1 MLVASRASLV
11 IPSTSRARVA
21 LRFYATKFTPEDKKL
36 LTPEEAGRKAEMLA
50 GSSPVKMSE
59 LSSLLSHAGIESQTN
74 NPMAPPLH
82 LASTYTRPADGVYN
96 ETDSIYSRMDNK
108 TRLLLERVVYEME
121 THGLDDQSVEP
132 TTFAFSSG
140 MMAAS
145 SIILAHN
152 TPISIIF
159 PKDLY
164 HGVPTVAVDVFGRH
178 NVEVEHVDMSQ
189 ISEVTDALSRVTS
202 SQAIV
207 WMETPSN
214 PLCQVVD
221 IQGVCD
227 AVRSASKAAGRSVTI
242 VVDSTLAPPVLT
254 QALQYG
260 PDLVMHSGTKYL
272 AGHSDVLLGLV
283 TASPVTERG
292 RELAPL
298 LRQTQIATG
307 GVASPFDAWLCLRG
321 LRTLCVRVERICQSA
336 LEVAKFL
343 DAHPM
348 VTKVHYPGLSTH
360 PQHKVAARQM
370 KNGFGGVLSFE
381 LENATMATAVAG
393 ALKMIQRATSLGGT
407 ETLIEHRASI
417 EPPGRVTSPQGLLRL
432 SVGLEDQK
440 DIIRDLDNALS
451 IADQVVSEGRV

>member
-1 MLVASRASLV
+1 MSNFGSVRNMASRASLFALR
-11 IPSTSRARVA
+11 SKARAA
-21 LRFYATKFTPEDKKL
+21 LRFYTN
-36 LTPEEAGRKAEMLA
+36 LTPAEAGRKAQILA
-50 GSSPVKMSE
+50 GSSTGKKSE
-59 LSSLLSHAGIESQTN
+59 QNHLSTNLAHAGIECQSN
-74 NPMAPPLH
+74 APLAPPLH
-82 LASTYTRPADGVYN
+82 LSSTYTRPADGVYN
-96 ETDSIYSRMDNK
+96 ETDSIYNRTDNK

-121 THGLDDQSVEP
+121 THGMDDQSVEP

-145 SIILAHN
+145 SIILAHS
-152 TPISIIF
+152 TPISIIL
-159 PKDLY
+159 PKDVY
-164 HGVPTVAVDVFGRH
+164 YGVTTVAVDVFRRH

-207 WMETPSN
+207 WIETPSN
-214 PLCQVVD
+214 PLCQVFD
-221 IQGVCD
+221 MQGICD
-227 AVRSASKAAGRSVTI
+227 AVRSASKASGHSVTI
-242 VVDSTLAPPVLT
+242 VVDSTLAPPILT
-254 QALQYG
+254 QALNYG
-260 PDLVMHSGTKYL
+260 PDLVMHSGTKYF

-298 LRQTQIATG
+298 LQETQIEVG
-307 GVASPFDAWLCLRG
+307 GVASAFDAWLCLRG
-321 LRTLCVRVERICQSA
+321 LRTLSVRVERICQSA

-348 VTKVHYPGLSTH
+348 VTKTHYPGLSSH
-360 PQHKVAARQM
+360 PQHELATRQM

-381 LENATMATAVAG
+381 LENATAATAVAG
-393 ALKMIQRATSLGGT
+393 ALQMIQRATSLGGT

-417 EPPGRVTSPQGLLRL
+417 EPPGRVTSPQGLLRM
-432 SVGLEDQK
+432 SIGLEDQK

-451 IADQVVSEGRV
+451 IAHQIVS